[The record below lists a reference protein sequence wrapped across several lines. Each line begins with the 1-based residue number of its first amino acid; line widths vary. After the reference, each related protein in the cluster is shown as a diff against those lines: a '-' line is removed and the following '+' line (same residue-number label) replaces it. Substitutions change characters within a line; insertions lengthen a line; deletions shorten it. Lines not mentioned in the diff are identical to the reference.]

1 MYRKINKYLI
11 LFAVMALVS
20 LTAGIATAATVT
32 QSITY
37 QGKLTDAA
45 GNPLTGTY
53 TVTFKL
59 YDVASGGTALA
70 TDTHSVTAT
79 GGLFTTTIAVT
90 NPAVVDGRALWLGI
104 TVGSDA
110 EMTPRQ
116 EIRPVPYAMGL
127 RPWVVG
133 ASFTTI
139 SAGTSYSDLRPGV
152 NVSTA
157 STYNPGALIQTN
169 GLYSDGIRASTAGSG
184 SFGLVASTSGTGSR
198 GVSATT
204 SGTGS
209 YGVSATTSGDASRGV
224 FAYTSGDDSDGV
236 HALTWGDNSPA
247 VFGDSRH
254 DTGVYGI
261 GKTGGFFTTNQGG
274 TNWWTDRR
282 PAINVSTIYS
292 YNPGIYVDTL
302 QSNSPGVYSYTH
314 GANSQGFATTTY
326 GSGSPGFN
334 AYTAGLN
341 SPAVRAESALD
352 VGVYGK
358 GKEGGYFTTNQAGT
372 SRGDQRPGVNV
383 STANPYNP
391 GVLIRTTG
399 PNSDGVHVAT
409 DGHTSL
415 GVYVETDG
423 ADSAG
428 VFAQMRGDYS
438 QGVWSRTTGSNS
450 DGVYV
455 ETDGDTSPGVYIE
468 TDGADSHAVEA
479 FARGPRSQGVYAES
493 LKDVGVY
500 GRGKEGGY
508 FTTNEGGTD
517 WWTDRRPAINVST
530 IYSYNPG
537 IYVDTLQSN
546 SPGVYA
552 YTHGDNSQGFA
563 TTTSGSGSPGL
574 NVYTGGPN
582 SKGVDATSAQSY
594 GLYGHTGRADQM
606 YGIYTPDYLYAK
618 GTQVPAADVAE
629 YMPVTENV
637 TPGTVLVI
645 GEDGKLK
652 TSTTAYDTGI
662 AGIVST
668 APGVTL
674 GTKEGGNPGE
684 QIIAVAGRVPCKAD
698 TSNGPIHPRDLL
710 TTSRNPGYAM
720 KATNPQVGTV
730 LGKAMGTL
738 ESGTGTIEVLVTLQ

>member
-1 MYRKINKYLI
+1 MT
-11 LFAVMALVS
+11 LVC
-20 LTAGIATAATVT
+20 LTAGIASAAPVT

-37 QGKLTDAA
+37 QGKLTNAA
-45 GNPLTGTY
+45 GSPLSGTY
-53 TVTFKL
+53 SVTFKL
-59 YDVASGGTALA
+59 YGASTGGTVLS

-79 GGLFTTTIAVT
+79 NGLFTTPITID
-90 NPAVVDGRALWLGI
+90 PVVIDGRAIWLGI
-104 TVGSDA
+104 TLGADA

-116 EIRPVPYAMGL
+116 EIRPVPYALSL
-127 RPWVVG
+127 R
-133 ASFTTI
+133 
-139 SAGTSYSDLRPGV
+139 
-152 NVSTA
+152 
-157 STYNPGALIQTN
+157 PGALIKGTN
-169 GLYSDGIRASTAGSG
+169 VPATLNVQNNNGIALNVSTTGDSSDGVRADTAG
-184 SFGLVASTSGTGSR
+184 TN
-198 GVSATT
+198 
-204 SGTGS
+204 S
-209 YGVSATTSGDASRGV
+209 YGVYLHTTGVGGDGVRALTAGDASDGV
-224 FAYTSGDDSDGV
+224 GAYTSGSGSQGVRAATWGQYSSGVLAYTSGPDSDGV
-236 HALTWGDNSPA
+236 YAHAGGARSL
-247 VFGDSRH
+247 
-254 DTGVYGI
+254 GVYGESDHDI
-261 GKTGGFFTTNQGG
+261 GVYGKGKTGGFFTTNTGG

-282 PAINVSTIYS
+282 PAINVSTVYQF
-292 YNPGIYVDTL
+292 NPGMYVDTL
-302 QSNSPGVYSYTH
+302 QTNSPGVYSTTH
-314 GANSQGFATTTY
+314 GDNSQGFATTTY

-341 SPAVRAESALD
+341 SPAVRAESALN

-383 STANPYNP
+383 STTNPYNP

-399 PNSDGVHVAT
+399 PDSDGVHVAT
-409 DGHTSL
+409 DNKTSL
-415 GVYVETDG
+415 GVYVATDG

-428 VFAQMRGDYS
+428 VYAVTYGDYS
-438 QGVWSRTTGSNS
+438 WGVYARTDGDRSDGVHAETFDDYS
-450 DGVYV
+450 DGVYA
-455 ETDGDTSPGVYIE
+455 ETN
-468 TDGADSHAVEA
+468 GADSHAVDA
-479 FARGPRSQGVYAES
+479 FARGPRSQGVHAES
-493 LKDVGVY
+493 WNDAGVY
-500 GRGKEGGY
+500 GKGKEGGY
-508 FTTNEGGTD
+508 FTTNQGGTD

-530 IYSYNPG
+530 VYQFNPG
-537 IYVDTLQSN
+537 MYVDTLQTN

-563 TTTSGSGSPGL
+563 ATTSGSGSPGL
-574 NVYTGGPN
+574 NVYTAGPN

-594 GLYGHTGRADQM
+594 GVYGHTARSDQK
-606 YGIYTPDYLYAK
+606 YGIYTPDYLFAK
-618 GTQVPAADVAE
+618 GTQVPSSDVAE

-645 GEDGKLK
+645 GEDGKLE
-652 TSTTAYDTGI
+652 TSATAYDTGI